1 MIHLKEGERIVKTYH
16 HHPFPF
22 AMQLVKTVA
31 ASAPFFFLLYLI
43 KSALSTQYLII
54 AILSIVILFSLVI
67 VYLALIYWL
76 DRLVITNKRIVHID
90 WKFLTKRD
98 SQQALLHD
106 IQDIRTHEQGI
117 LASLYIFD
125 HGTIRIETAS
135 SKTTIVFIEAP
146 DPEGM
151 KAFISDQIRASKNER
166 AYEETK
172 TETQPI
178 SA

>member
-1 MIHLKEGERIVKTYH
+1 MVHLKEGEKIIKIYH

-22 AMQLVKTVA
+22 AMQLIKTVA
-31 ASAPFFFLLYLI
+31 ASVPFFFLLFLI
-43 KSALSTQYLII
+43 KSVLTTQYFII
-54 AILSIVILFSLVI
+54 GILSIVTLFSLVI
-67 VYLALIYWL
+67 VYLALVYWL
-76 DRLVITNKRIVHID
+76 DRLVITNRRIIHID

-98 SQQALLHD
+98 SEQALLND

-125 HGTIRIETAS
+125 YGIIRLETAS

-151 KAFISDQIRASKNER
+151 KAFITDQIRSSKSD
-166 AYEETK
+166 YK
-172 TETQPI
+172 TTTQTQTV